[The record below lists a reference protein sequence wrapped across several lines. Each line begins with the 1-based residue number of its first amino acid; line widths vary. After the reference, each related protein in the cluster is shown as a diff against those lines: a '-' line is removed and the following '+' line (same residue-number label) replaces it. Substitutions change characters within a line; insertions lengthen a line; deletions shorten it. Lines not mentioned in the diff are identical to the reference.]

1 MTSLLRLLLIACCL
15 LFGSAARAA
24 PGEVLRIDGS
34 SPRVELWPAV
44 TMLSDPG
51 REMTLADA
59 LAASARFAPPETA
72 YATLGLRKDAVWL
85 RLPIRLDAGLGGEWM
100 LDIEYAV
107 LNRIDVHLLRDGR
120 PIEQVR
126 LGNTQSF
133 SERPLASRSHA
144 VALQLE
150 GGVNYELMMR
160 VETLGGMILP
170 ITLSKPS
177 AFLQR
182 AIDEQMLQGLL
193 TGLGLCLLIYSLA
206 QWLSVREPLF
216 IKYVILIGGGIVFSI
231 TQFGLG
237 RQYLWPDNLWLELHV
252 AGLAALVASTGT
264 ALFVEQVLAGPQT
277 SRVFSVVM
285 KSVAALLMA
294 TAVAYALDWI
304 HVHQVSAVIGTL
316 GLAPALLGM
325 PGSIARARKGD
336 PVGWYFLVAW
346 TGYFVST
353 ATMVGVIKGQVPAN
367 FWTLHSF
374 QFGATLD
381 MLLFMRVLGLRNEA
395 VHAAAARAQH
405 ERETLLSMAH
415 TDALTG
421 LPNRRGFDTALAAAL
436 PHCTPERLL
445 AVYMVD
451 LDGFK
456 QVNDSHGHDIGDELL
471 VAVAQRLRVNLRT
484 SDVVARVGGDEFV
497 AMTAGLPSDR
507 EAQALGQQL
516 VEAFRAPFSIGQR
529 ECRVGLTIGYV
540 LVPLDGDDP
549 VALLRQADAAMYAG
563 KQSGKSCLRRGAPTA
578 ALAADG

>member
-1 MTSLLRLLLIACCL
+1 MRCFVHLLLTLCVAL
-15 LFGSAARAA
+15 GAFAARAA
-24 PGEVLRIDGS
+24 DATPLRIAADAE
-34 SPRVELWPAV
+34 RVALWPAV
-44 TMLSDPG
+44 TVLSDPG
-51 REMTLADA
+51 KQMTLRQA
-59 LAASARFAPPETA
+59 LAAARDFAPPTTA
-72 YATLGLRKDAVWL
+72 HETLGLRKDAVWL
-85 RLPIRLDAGLGGEWM
+85 RAPLRTAPGAGGEWI

-107 LNRIDVHLLRDGR
+107 LNRVDVYLMRDG
-120 PIEQVR
+120 QVLDQIH
-126 LGNTQSF
+126 LGNVQPYA
-133 SERPLASRSHA
+133 ERPLASRSHA
-144 VALQLE
+144 AALQLQE
-150 GGVNYELMMR
+150 DTAYELAMR

-170 ITLSKPS
+170 ITLNRPS
-177 AFLQR
+177 TFLGR
-182 AIDEQMLQGLL
+182 ALDEQLLQGLL
-193 TGLGLCLLIYSLA
+193 TGLGLCLLFYSLA

-277 SRVFSVVM
+277 SRWFSRVM
-285 KSVAALLMA
+285 HGVAAALMA
-294 TAVAYALDWI
+294 TAVAYAFDWI

-325 PGSIARARKGD
+325 PGTIARARRGD

-346 TGYFVST
+346 SGYFVCT
-353 ATMVGVIKGQVPAN
+353 ATMVGVIKGSVPVN

-381 MLLFMRVLGLRNEA
+381 MLLFMRVLGLRNRA
-395 VHAAAARAQH
+395 VHDAAARAQH
-405 ERETLLSMAH
+405 ERAALVSLAQ

-421 LPNRRGFDTALAAAL
+421 LPNRRGFDAALAAAL
-436 PHCTPERLL
+436 PHSTPERML
-445 AVYMVD
+445 AVYMLD

-456 QVNDSHGHDIGDELL
+456 QVNDRHGHEIGDELL
-471 VAVAQRLRVNLRT
+471 VAVALRLRANLRT

-516 VEAFRAPFSIGQR
+516 VEAFRAPFRVGTRDCQ
-529 ECRVGLTIGYV
+529 VGLTIGYV

-563 KQSGKSCLRRGAPTA
+563 KQSGKGCLRRGARSA
-578 ALAADG
+578 ALA

>member
-1 MTSLLRLLLIACCL
+1 MSGFVRLLLTVGLAL
-15 LFGSAARAA
+15 VALGARAA
-24 PGEVLRIDGS
+24 DAAPLRIDADQE
-34 SPRVELWPAV
+34 RVALWPAV
-44 TMLSDPG
+44 TVLSDPG
-51 REMTLADA
+51 KQMTLRDA
-59 LAASARFAPPETA
+59 LAAAPKFAPPTTA

-85 RLPIRLDAGLGGEWM
+85 RAPLRTAPGAGGEWI

-107 LNRIDVHLLRDGR
+107 LNRVDVHLLRDGQLL
-120 PIEQVR
+120 EQIH
-126 LGNTQSF
+126 LGNVQPYA
-133 SERPLASRSHA
+133 ERPLASRSHA
-144 VALQLE
+144 VPLQLE
-150 GGVNYELMMR
+150 EDTAYELVMR

-170 ITLSKPS
+170 ITLNRQST
-177 AFLQR
+177 FLER
-182 AIDEQMLQGLL
+182 ALGEQLLQGLL
-193 TGLGLCLLIYSLA
+193 TGLGLCLLFYSLA

-216 IKYVILIGGGIVFSI
+216 IKYVILIGGGLAFSI

-264 ALFVEQVLAGPQT
+264 ALFVEQVLVGPQT
-277 SRVFSVVM
+277 NPWFSRIM
-285 KSVAALLMA
+285 KGVAAGLMA

-325 PGSIARARKGD
+325 PGTIARARRGD

-346 TGYFVST
+346 AGYFLTT
-353 ATMVGVIKGQVPAN
+353 AAMVGVIKGSVPAN

-374 QFGATLD
+374 QFGATFD
-381 MLLFMRVLGLRNEA
+381 MLLFMRVLGLRNQA

-405 ERETLLSMAH
+405 ERETLLSLAQ

-421 LPNRRGFDTALAAAL
+421 LPNRRGFDAALAAAL
-436 PHCTPERLL
+436 PHSTPERML
-445 AVYMVD
+445 AVYMLD

-456 QVNDSHGHDIGDELL
+456 QVNDRHGHEVGDELL
-471 VAVAQRLRVNLRT
+471 VAVALRLRANLRT

-516 VEAFRAPFSIGQR
+516 VEAFRAPFRVGTRDCQ
-529 ECRVGLTIGYV
+529 VGLTIGYV
-540 LVPLDGDDP
+540 LVPIDGDDP

-563 KQSGKSCLRRGAPTA
+563 KQSGKGCLRRGARDAVPA
-578 ALAADG
+578 